1 MGERRRGGQTKQSHH
16 ALGVIPETMESL
28 AEFKPEGEMFRY
40 VFQKVALVASWR

>member
-16 ALGVIPETMESL
+16 TLGVIPETMESL
-28 AEFKPEGEMFRY
+28 AEFKPEGELFRY